1 MQDIRTYR
9 IEVLGSLDEHAFNET
24 SPLRMAVLRADPVA
38 TTCQVVADQSGLVG
52 LVRHLHRQGFVL
64 LSVIREC

>member
-9 IEVLGSLDEHAFNET
+9 IEVLGPLDERPFNET
-24 SPLRMAVLRADPVA
+24 SPLRMAVVRADPAA
-38 TTCQVVADQSGLVG
+38 TTCEVSADQSGLIG

-64 LSVIREC
+64 LSVTREQ